1 MTLTFEPD
9 RVLYDP
15 QERVLRL
22 FATAGVM
29 LVRCAVSK
37 AALTALE
44 DDALAGPHAMII
56 TYRRNREQIQAIA
69 QRKYRRRSFEPGG
82 DLIVR
87 LEDVDAQRL
96 RASVAGSVV
105 QRNALAPPV

>member
-1 MTLTFEPD
+1 MTLTFEP
-9 RVLYDP
+9 RVLYDS
-15 QERVLRL
+15 QERMLRF
-22 FATAGVM
+22 FATDGATI
-29 LVRCAVSK
+29 VRCAVSK

-69 QRKYRRRSFEPGG
+69 QRKYRHRWFEPGG

-87 LEDVDAQRL
+87 LEDVDAVSRQGEP
-96 RASVAGSVV
+96 SP
-105 QRNALAPPV
+105 NADVGPQSH

>member
-1 MTLTFEPD
+1 MTLTFESD

-22 FATAGVM
+22 FATDGAT

-44 DDALAGPHAMII
+44 DDALGGPDAMIV
-56 TYRRNREQIQAIA
+56 TYRRNREHIQAIA
-69 QRKYRRRSFEPGG
+69 QRKYRHRWFEPGG

-87 LEDVDAQRL
+87 LEDVDARGL
-96 RASVAGSVV
+96 AVSVA
-105 QRNALAPPV
+105 